1 MPSTPKFWHNSIN
14 KPRNKRITA
23 AGYVIEQGSL
33 SLHSVIEQKG
43 KHITPESEIIFD
55 ELDIKEAEA
64 GGFEDQFDFSLSMGL
79 ALLRDINR
87 KVAITITIE
96 TSDEDSAVQLAPI
109 VFKAF
114 RNALAGG

>member
-1 MPSTPKFWHNSIN
+1 M
-14 KPRNKRITA
+14 
-23 AGYVIEQGSL
+23 IEQGSL

-87 KVAITITIE
+87 KVAITIE